1 MKLDSPEGEPWEI
14 QSVTPRFLHSGYEVF
29 LDTMTEGN
37 KTFLSL
43 ELLGSADSVDI
54 ELNGR
59 MDGKPQACRASKSL
73 HRDEE
78 E

>member
-1 MKLDSPEGEPWEI
+1 
-14 QSVTPRFLHSGYEVF
+14 
-29 LDTMTEGN
+29 MTEGN

-73 HRDEE
+73 RRDEE